1 MIGPAPAARKGG
13 GDGGGQ
19 DEDSPRATLHGRNGN
34 RGKEP
39 GSVARP
45 LMTQA

>member
-19 DEDSPRATLHGRNGN
+19 DEDSPRATLHG
-34 RGKEP
+34 ET
-39 GSVARP
+39 VTARRSP
-45 LMTQA
+45 AAS